1 MELECEAFLTY
12 GEGIP
17 VPGYTKPE
25 EVGLLVNA
33 RKRKSNVLMLTN
45 KAKGLS
51 SESKPASLSQN
62 S

>member
-1 MELECEAFLTY
+1 M
-12 GEGIP
+12 
-17 VPGYTKPE
+17 PGYRKAE